1 MAAKQSTKSLSKA
14 NKYAKEL
21 RTPRF
26 KQLVIRNKKKYY
38 NRNKNK
44 NEIIKELQSSRD
56 DQI

>member
-38 NRNKNK
+38 TRKNVQK
-44 NEIIKELQSSRD
+44 EIKDML
-56 DQI
+56 